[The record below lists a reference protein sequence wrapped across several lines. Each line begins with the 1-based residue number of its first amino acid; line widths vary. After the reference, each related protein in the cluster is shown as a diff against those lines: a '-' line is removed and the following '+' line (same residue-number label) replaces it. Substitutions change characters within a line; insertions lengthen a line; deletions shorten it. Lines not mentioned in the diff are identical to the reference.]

1 MYSPL
6 IDFIRTPYAN
16 MFEGLQSPSNSQDE
30 VKGTV
35 GMEKWGLLF
44 GKAPGNLGILGIVQG
59 IQRHHHQDCLRF
71 QELGIHRAM
80 QGLPEITPPGRKFR
94 HAEDF
99 QLAYSTAEKRRGQ
112 KCFTWP
118 AWRSS

>member
-1 MYSPL
+1 
-6 IDFIRTPYAN
+6 

-44 GKAPGNLGILGIVQG
+44 GKAPGNLGILGVMQG

-71 QELGIHRAM
+71 QELGIYRTM
-80 QGLPEITPPGRKFR
+80 QGLPEIMNPKPTAGAKSFLVNIGV
-94 HAEDF
+94 AGF
-99 QLAYSTAEKRRGQ
+99 VGLAWIKTLQ
-112 KCFTWP
+112 KGP
-118 AWRSS
+118 